1 MQGPA
6 AYVRDAVDANHD
18 LLLTLIPPCCCV
30 GRFPLAAD
38 LGEKAGQYSSD
49 VAVLGLVV
57 GGLLGGGYL
66 LTQRAQQQESSSSS
80 GLPQVPEVPPLEV
93 PREEVL
99 QGQQK

>member
-1 MQGPA
+1 MDASELVAESNPA
-6 AYVRDAVDANHD
+6 LLACVAAV
-18 LLLTLIPPCCCV
+18 P
-30 GRFPLAAD
+30 FSAD

-66 LTQRAQQQESSSSS
+66 LSQRASQQQESSGS
-80 GLPQVPEVPPLEV
+80 GLQQPEVPPLKV